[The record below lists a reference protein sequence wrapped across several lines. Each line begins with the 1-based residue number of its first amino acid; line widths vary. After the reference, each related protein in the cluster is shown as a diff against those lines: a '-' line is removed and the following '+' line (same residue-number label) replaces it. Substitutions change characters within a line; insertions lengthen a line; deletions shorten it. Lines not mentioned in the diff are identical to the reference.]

1 MAYVHVPVWGWVA
14 VAGGLAVLLCVDL
27 LASSRRNRPVRMA
40 EAAGWTLI
48 AVLLAV
54 GFGALLAATSGGTP
68 AGQFFAGWLTEYSL
82 SLDNLLVFVILI
94 SRSPVPD
101 RLHGRVVL
109 AGIGIAVVL
118 RGIVIALGAAALH
131 RFGWLE
137 FLFAGFLLYTA
148 AQVARR
154 GAEPQVAAGPGAGR
168 GTGASPAA
176 GGGQRCGTGS
186 GTPMAGS
193 GTPMAGSGT
202 PMAGSGTPMAG
213 GGTPMA
219 GSVTPQGQP
228 RGIGARVA
236 AWLTRGHVA
245 GPVLTLVIALG
256 VTDVMFA
263 LDSIPAVFG
272 LTRDPFLV
280 FSANVFALL
289 GLRHLYFLVAG
300 LLARLAYLQAGLC
313 IILAFIGAKL
323 FAEALHASGVTRVGP
338 VPVPLVSAS
347 LSLVI
352 IALVL
357 AVTTLA
363 SVLVTRR
370 RARRAELPGASR
382 ATGAERAGRRASAG

>member
-14 VAGGLAVLLCVDL
+14 VAVGLAVLLCVDL
-27 LASSRRNRPVRMA
+27 LASSRRNRPVRMS
-40 EAAGWTLI
+40 EAAGWTLL

-94 SRSPVPD
+94 SRSSVPAQ
-101 RLHGRVVL
+101 LHGRVVL

-313 IILAFIGAKL
+313 IILAFIGVKL

>member
-14 VAGGLAVLLCVDL
+14 VAVGLAVLLCVDL
-27 LASSRRNRPVRMA
+27 LASSRRNRPVRMS
-40 EAAGWTLI
+40 EAAGWTLL

-94 SRSPVPD
+94 SRSSVPAQ
-101 RLHGRVVL
+101 LHGRVVL

-176 GGGQRCGTGS
+176 GGGQRCGTAS

-193 GTPMAGSGT
+193 VM
-202 PMAGSGTPMAG
+202 PMAG

-313 IILAFIGAKL
+313 IILAFIGVKL

>member
-94 SRSPVPD
+94 SRSSVPAQ
-101 RLHGRVVL
+101 LHGRVVL

-176 GGGQRCGTGS
+176 GGGQRCGTAS

-193 GTPMAGSGT
+193 VM
-202 PMAGSGTPMAG
+202 PMAG

-219 GSVTPQGQP
+219 DSVMPTADGGTPMAGGVTRQEQPQGT
-228 RGIGARVA
+228 GARVA

-313 IILAFIGAKL
+313 IILAFIGVKL